1 MSDASNQG
9 ITHSRL
15 DELYARVP
23 QQDVEEFYASY
34 SQWALQ
40 RRMVALED
48 AIASLRRQIDANS
61 KQMHEAQPSAVALAT
76 LARLQ
81 ANGVSDIELLDRML
95 ERGEEWLDA
104 TMQRLDYCK
113 QLDDFLSDDYEHWC
127 RHALEGAYDWIDSL
141 LRQAEEEAASEVN
154 PTSASPD
161 STEETLS
168 EATEERLLSKLSRD
182 ETEDEVASLEIT
194 VKRPAITP
202 TELQSL
208 ASKYATPAART
219 EQVLSETGESAA
231 FQAEPG
237 SAEDSN
243 ISTSSEHDLPG
254 AQEYITPEVASS
266 EEDNSTTTDEQHV
279 MQEFTSTDESFPFED
294 REIDGEEP
302 ALQEFAPA
310 GETLPAEDREA
321 DGEEHSL
328 QEFAAAAETS
338 LTEDREAG
346 SEEPVMQEFISIA
359 EPVPAEEESAPA
371 EEEAHSDAEETV
383 IPEHDVPQ
391 ELPIKEGNDSTEA
404 DLEQAEEPVK
414 YEEARE
420 DGNEVIPVQAVT
432 TEESPATPQPPVPQW
447 EWMAVPETNSS
458 ESQANTQENEP
469 ERRSNFLWRL
479 LAKIWGR

>member
-9 ITHSRL
+9 LTHSRL
-15 DELYARVP
+15 DELYARLP

-34 SQWALQ
+34 SQWTLQ
-40 RRMVALED
+40 RRMLALED

-76 LARLQ
+76 LALLQ

-141 LRQAEEEAASEVN
+141 LRQAEDEAASEVN
-154 PTSASPD
+154 PTSASPA

-168 EATEERLLSKLSRD
+168 ETTEERLLSKLSRD

-202 TELQSL
+202 AELQKL
-208 ASKYATPAART
+208 ASKYATPAASM
-219 EQVLSETGESAA
+219 EQVLSETGESVA

-237 SAEDSN
+237 SDEDGN
-243 ISTSSEHDLPG
+243 ISTPVEHDLPG
-254 AQEYITPEVASS
+254 AQEYITPEGASS
-266 EEDNSTTTDEQHV
+266 EEDSSSTTDEQPV
-279 MQEFTSTDESFPFED
+279 MQEFTSSDESFPLKD
-294 REIDGEEP
+294 REIDGGEP

-328 QEFAAAAETS
+328 QEFAASAETS

-359 EPVPAEEESAPA
+359 EPVPAEEE
-371 EEEAHSDAEETV
+371 AHSDAEETA

-458 ESQANTQENEP
+458 ESRAATQENEP